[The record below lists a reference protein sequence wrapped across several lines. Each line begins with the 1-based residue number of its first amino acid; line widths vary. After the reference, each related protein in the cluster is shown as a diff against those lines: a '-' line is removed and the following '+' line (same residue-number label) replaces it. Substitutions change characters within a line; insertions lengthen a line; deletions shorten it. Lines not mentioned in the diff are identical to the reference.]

1 MTVRTA
7 PRITGNGF
15 LVDGY
20 AIETFL
26 VARVDNDGEPCEV
39 CQTEGHVIDCAVYG
53 VVLDEHACL
62 YVAVECCAVCVPAV
76 VATMDPTADVT
87 VELSLAAW
95 GDSTDDTEDNG
106 LMASQDDDRPHPD
119 AL

>member
-39 CQTEGHVIDCAVYG
+39 CQTEGRTIDCTVYG
-53 VVLDEHACL
+53 
-62 YVAVECCAVCVPAV
+62 
-76 VATMDPTADVT
+76 
-87 VELSLAAW
+87 LA
-95 GDSTDDTEDNG
+95 G
-106 LMASQDDDRPHPD
+106 DRPASTTWTTPTLRTWSCVTSTNGTST
-119 AL
+119 ARRQRA

>member
-39 CQTEGHVIDCAVYG
+39 CQTEGRTIDCTVYG
-53 VVLDEHACL
+53 LAGDSFGPMTALFVTVD
-62 YVAVECCAVCVPAV
+62 CCAVCVPAV
-76 VATMDPTADVT
+76 VATMDTSEMIT
-87 VELSLAAW
+87 VELSLSSWNDA
-95 GDSTDDTEDNG
+95 EDNG
-106 LMASQDDDRPHPD
+106 LMAHQDDERPHPD